1 MSSVVPNRKS
11 FGNKS
16 NKSNKSWSS
25 KRGPTVSSRFL
36 KPTISSTLKKRE
48 LNMMKGDDENKSLT
62 ETVGKTSTLSKHKSP
77 ALSKFLSKSPL
88 KPISKFIN
96 RRMSPAVK
104 PKVMRIPSK
113 KINKSVK
120 ENVVKSPPTKIPSQP
135 KNSSRKLNYDPKPI
149 EGIDFK
155 FEIPSILAKP
165 SILTKKRDI
174 KEAEKTDQESVKG
187 IQFAD
192 ITNQNFDAIST
203 ATPLRC
209 ITGKSSVVRSS
220 NISLLQSIN
229 GSGKSTPN
237 ITPYKM
243 MRRNKENDK
252 NGDQGIDSLEEKIKQ
267 LERQIYDSKL
277 IKPDD
282 EESDQNEFLD
292 GISQIDVK
300 EIIESNI
307 KKSAKTIE
315 PEEQIKPKATIPE
328 EIKLIKPKTDNEDS
342 ENGENNEIKELE
354 DILGQVYSTINLDE
368 KLSRKLQD
376 QAKKCESITTGLLN
390 SVKNDDDMEP
400 PELRNSS
407 AKSNRKLAT
416 KKTKQIRRRRS
427 NRNKKTYDHIDLLKK
442 THRRNDEWF
451 KDNEVWTRSR
461 KKRKFR
467 ETEY

>member
-1 MSSVVPNRKS
+1 
-11 FGNKS
+11 
-16 NKSNKSWSS
+16 
-25 KRGPTVSSRFL
+25 
-36 KPTISSTLKKRE
+36 
-48 LNMMKGDDENKSLT
+48 MKGDDENKSLT
-62 ETVGKTSTLSKHKSP
+62 ETVGKTSTLSKHRSP
-77 ALSKFLSKSPL
+77 GLSKLLSKSPV

-104 PKVMRIPSK
+104 PKVIRIPSK
-113 KINKSVK
+113 
-120 ENVVKSPPTKIPSQP
+120 
-135 KNSSRKLNYDPKPI
+135 KNSSRKLKYEPKPI

-155 FEIPSILAKP
+155 FEIPSIL
-165 SILTKKRDI
+165 TKKRDI
-174 KEAEKTDQESVKG
+174 KEAEKADQESVKG

-192 ITNQNFDAIST
+192 ITNQNVDGISS

-209 ITGKSSVVRSS
+209 ITGKSSAVRSS

-243 MRRNKENDK
+243 MRRNKENGKD
-252 NGDQGIDSLEEKIKQ
+252 GDQGIDWLEEKIKQ

-307 KKSAKTIE
+307 KNSAKTIE
-315 PEEQIKPKATIPE
+315 PEEQSKLKETIPE
-328 EIKLIKPKTDNEDS
+328 QIKSIKPKTENEDS
-342 ENGENNEIKELE
+342 ENDENDEIKELE

-390 SVKNDDDMEP
+390 SVKIDDDMES

-407 AKSNRKLAT
+407 AKSNKKLAT